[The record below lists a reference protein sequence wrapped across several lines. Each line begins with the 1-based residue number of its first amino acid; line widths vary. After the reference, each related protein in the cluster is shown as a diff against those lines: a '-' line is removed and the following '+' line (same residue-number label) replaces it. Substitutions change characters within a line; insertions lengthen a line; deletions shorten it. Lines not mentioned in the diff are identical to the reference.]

1 MDVGIISRF
10 ITLKLRSMRKIFRK
24 IRQFLS
30 RLPFRTG
37 VVVFSLCIPC
47 YIFSFA
53 QFALPGETESKIV
66 LWALFFGLGQVFQYT
81 GRIILG
87 NDGFARLKR
96 HFGRK

>member
-1 MDVGIISRF
+1 
-10 ITLKLRSMRKIFRK
+10 MRKLFRK
-24 IRQFLS
+24 IRQLLS
-30 RLPFRTG
+30 KLSFRTG

-53 QFALPGETESKIV
+53 QFALPGDLESGIV

-87 NDGFARLKR
+87 TEGIKRLKR

>member
-1 MDVGIISRF
+1 
-10 ITLKLRSMRKIFRK
+10 MRKLFRK

-87 NDGFARLKR
+87 NDGLARLKR

>member
-1 MDVGIISRF
+1 
-10 ITLKLRSMRKIFRK
+10 MRKIFRK
-24 IRQFLS
+24 IRQLLS

-87 NDGFARLKR
+87 SDGLARLKR

>member
-1 MDVGIISRF
+1 
-10 ITLKLRSMRKIFRK
+10 MRKIFRK

-87 NDGFARLKR
+87 NDGLARLKR
-96 HFGRK
+96 HFGCK

>member
-1 MDVGIISRF
+1 
-10 ITLKLRSMRKIFRK
+10 MRKLFRK
-24 IRQFLS
+24 IRQLLS
-30 RLPFRTG
+30 KLSFRTG

-53 QFALPGETESKIV
+53 QFALPADLESQIV

-87 NDGFARLKR
+87 TEGIKRLKR

>member
-1 MDVGIISRF
+1 
-10 ITLKLRSMRKIFRK
+10 MRKLFRK
-24 IRQFLS
+24 IRQLLS
-30 RLPFRTG
+30 KLSFRTG

-53 QFALPGETESKIV
+53 QFALPCDLESEIV

-87 NDGFARLKR
+87 TEGIKRLKR